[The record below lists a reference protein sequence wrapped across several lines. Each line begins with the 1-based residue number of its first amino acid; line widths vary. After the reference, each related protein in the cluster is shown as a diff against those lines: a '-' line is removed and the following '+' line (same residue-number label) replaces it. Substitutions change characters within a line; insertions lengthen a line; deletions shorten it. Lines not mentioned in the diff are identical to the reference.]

1 MPSHMLG
8 PLKNLIIRKMKSC
21 KKQDNIINDNHNFNK
36 KVGLPWIS
44 CRRYRTDGYSVPP
57 GLCKKKKIKKNYTTV
72 ARVVLVLV
80 RGLLYEKKITK
91 SILLMTEET
100 TDTNLFTITQY
111 CKMWNSVRTSPQQ
124 SWICIG
130 KKFLSKQKF
139 DSTTNAPSNFFRTI
153 NQTFGIVFNSK
164 VHRTFL

>member
-57 GLCKKKKIKKNYTTV
+57 GLCKKKKKSKKNYATV

-80 RGLLYEKKITK
+80 RGLLYEKKNHKINFANDWRDHRHELIYYHP
-91 SILLMTEET
+91 ILQNVKFCPDFSYISL
-100 TDTNLFTITQY
+100 I
-111 CKMWNSVRTSPQQ
+111 PQQ
-124 SWICIG
+124 MHRAI
-130 KKFLSKQKF
+130 FLELSIK
-139 DSTTNAPSNFFRTI
+139 RL
-153 NQTFGIVFNSK
+153 V
-164 VHRTFL
+164 

>member
-57 GLCKKKKIKKNYTTV
+57 GLCKKKNQKKLHNCRTGSFSACQGAPLRKKNHKINFANDWRDHRHELIYYHPILQNV
-72 ARVVLVLV
+72 KFCPDFSYISLISQKMHRAIFLELSIKRLV
-80 RGLLYEKKITK
+80 
-91 SILLMTEET
+91 
-100 TDTNLFTITQY
+100 
-111 CKMWNSVRTSPQQ
+111 
-124 SWICIG
+124 
-130 KKFLSKQKF
+130 
-139 DSTTNAPSNFFRTI
+139 
-153 NQTFGIVFNSK
+153 
-164 VHRTFL
+164 